1 MGMLV
6 NYRFFV
12 FFVFLVHCSYQSVA
26 SKLIQADDIWNST
39 SLKNKALLYSN
50 ASKPDS
56 AILFFKKA
64 LEQSENADSSA
75 VILLLLGEELRVNG
89 SIAEAEL
96 IVSQTESL
104 VKKQKIQDSSI
115 AYQLLHLK
123 GKIFTNKGK
132 YQEAIPLFDS
142 AINIIEL
149 YYGNLAPQ
157 LIKVINFKGVTFY
170 FSGDQEKAMVSYK
183 KALNVALNNNMRN
196 IDLADIYQ
204 NIGIVH
210 SYEGNFDSAL
220 VYLNESKNLHEELYS
235 ETDPAMSGFYIN
247 YGRIISMIGDMN
259 AAYGYYLKAEKI
271 MNMHAMDNDVRWGH
285 LQVNIGSYLQ
295 LRNDYEKALVY
306 FSNARQIYKSNYPS
320 NHPMNFTV
328 ANNLAIIYN
337 QLGNFEKARQISA
350 EALDKAKSPITKV
363 QLMRGLARSLAGLGE
378 EDRAVFYFQQAI
390 TVSSKELGDNHF
402 ETANS
407 HVILADFYMQHAAYR
422 DAFEH
427 YGFSSRIFE
436 QIFGK
441 GDTELADVL
450 LKQAIC
456 KVYLAE
462 FEAALEFITAAESN
476 LLVNSS
482 SANTDV
488 SGSNSL
494 INIRLVDVYFSWG
507 SLYNQWYD
515 HQPDQEN
522 LLKSMAYF
530 DKAAI
535 LFDQIGLFITD
546 ESRMILNKD
555 VRSKLYEAIVVAEKL
570 HEITEEDEY
579 VDKAFYYA
587 EKSRA
592 SVLLSSIRKS
602 EAMQLSGINDSIA
615 NREFALREDLSLIQ
629 KLIYEE
635 QQKSFPNNFRVAFLE
650 KRQLQ
655 LMQDI
660 DQLVTFIQANYS
672 DYNRLAFNT
681 DVLSLPDIQQ
691 NLQAN
696 ETMIAYVLGDEEAF
710 AIVADQDEK
719 HLVKLMNS
727 DSILQLTDGLLR
739 QLQTDFSQHS
749 GADFMAYKHSAHN
762 LYNALLADLI
772 PFIHHKKLV
781 VIPDG
786 RLGYLPFELLIVNND
801 NEKGRIDYRSL
812 DYLIYD
818 YAISYLYSATLAFD
832 KVTEK
837 RSGNGKLLAMVPD
850 YSNFKTV
857 NREGNQSFELSELP
871 FAQTESE
878 AVLKKID
885 GTLAMG
891 EEATKTRFLKDASA
905 YSVLHLAMHTVIDDE
920 NPMYSRLIFQQ
931 IGDSLDYYSL
941 GTYELFGLRLNAS
954 MAVLSACNTGS
965 GKLRQGEG
973 IMSLTRGFIHSGVSS
988 IVMTN
993 WEVHDQTGAWLM
1005 ERFYEYL
1012 SQGME
1017 KDKAM
1022 QKAKI
1027 EFLQQANQLKAHPYF
1042 WASYVI
1048 IGDTEP
1054 LSLSGSNR
1062 YMILFLSA
1070 FILVTVVVF
1079 LVFRKQSKKRT

>member
-1 MGMLV
+1 MLV

-26 SKLIQADDIWNST
+26 SKLFQADDSWNST

-64 LEQSENADSSA
+64 LELSDDTDSTLK
-75 VILLLLGEELRVNG
+75 IMLLLGEEYRLSSYIDLALNIVHQ
-89 SIAEAEL
+89 AER
-96 IVSQTESL
+96 ISVESEFT
-104 VKKQKIQDSSI
+104 DSTI
-115 AYQLLHLK
+115 NYELLHLK
-123 GKIFTNKGK
+123 AKIFTNNGK
-132 YQEAIPLFDS
+132 YLEALPLFDS
-142 AINIIEL
+142 AISMIEGM
-149 YYGNLAPQ
+149 YGSFSIR
-157 LIKVINFKGVTFY
+157 LIKVLNFKGITCY
-170 FSGDQEKAMVSYK
+170 YLGNQKQ
-183 KALNVALNNNMRN
+183 ALDNYHRALQIALDEDVFN

-204 NIGIVH
+204 NIAILH
-210 SYEGNFDSAL
+210 SYKGEFDSAFI
-220 VYLNESKNLHEELYS
+220 YLTESKEIREKLFPDD
-235 ETDPAMSGFYIN
+235 DPIMSGFYIN
-247 YGRIISMIGDMN
+247 YGRILSMVGDMN
-259 AAYGYYLKAEKI
+259 NAYSYYKKAENI
-271 MNMHAMDNDVRWGH
+271 MNKHAMDDDIWWGH

-295 LRNDYEKALVY
+295 LRNDFEKALVY
-306 FSNARQIYKSNYPS
+306 YLNAHQIYKRIYEPS
-320 NHPMNFTV
+320 HALNVTV
-328 ANNLAIIYN
+328 ANNLANIYN

-350 EALDKAKSPITKV
+350 EALEKAKSPITKV

-427 YGFSSRIFE
+427 YGFSNRIFE

-476 LLVNSS
+476 LLINSS

-494 INIRLVDVYFSWG
+494 INIRLVDVYFWWG

-570 HEITEEDEY
+570 HKITEEDEY

-696 ETMIAYVLGDEEAF
+696 ETMIAYVLGDEEAY

-719 HLVKLMNS
+719 HLVKLISS
-727 DSILQLTDGLLR
+727 DTILQLTDGLLK

-786 RLGYLPFELLIVNND
+786 RLGYLPFELLIVNNGK
-801 NEKGRIDYRSL
+801 EQGRIDYRSL

-818 YAISYLYSATLAFD
+818 YAISYLYSATLGFD

-857 NREGNQSFELSELP
+857 KREGNQSFELSELP

-973 IMSLTRGFIHSGVSS
+973 IMSLTRGFIHSGVPS

-1017 KDKAM
+1017 KDMAM

-1070 FILVTVVVF
+1070 FILVMVVVF